1 MAGSEQAPRR
11 GRPPKYGRPARVV
24 AMTLPEDVIAALRA
38 IEPDLGRAI
47 VALIDGARGA
57 AGDQPIPKVVD
68 VARTGRR
75 EALILI
81 DPLVIPALPRCSFI
95 RIAPNRAFIALD
107 PGAGLADLELCVS
120 DRLDDSDLTR
130 EQRKAL
136 RLLRAT
142 LKRWRCDPGVT
153 VSGRSIVILE
163 GEVA

>member
-1 MAGSEQAPRR
+1 MTGQELAPRR

-24 AMTLPEDVIAALRA
+24 ALTLPEDVIAALRA

-47 VALIDGARGA
+47 VALVAGARGDT
-57 AGDQPIPKVVD
+57 GDELLPKVVD

-75 EALILI
+75 EALILV
-81 DPLVIPALPRCSFI
+81 DPAAVPALPRCSFI
-95 RIAPNRAFIALD
+95 RIGPNRAFIALD

-120 DRLDDSDLTR
+120 DRLDDSDVTR